1 MIEDSIILESFS
13 NFVIE
18 NELIDR
24 SDLEATIDE
33 VIGSYVV
40 NTIKQLFEEY
50 ENHKIWLDD
59 KAAEEFDIESFVEII
74 DAYLCGFNTLEK
86 NDIVHWLIQLKNDI
100 DSQKQHE
107 KEISETLN
115 KTEEDLSIEIIQ
127 DKDKKIKS
135 KENKIDP
142 NDPNIKL
149 LIEMFPSVSLNE
161 INKLYKKVNK
171 DYEKAIDE
179 LLILQNTG
187 SIVSEESDENE
198 DEKRELDEEERKIL
212 KEKTLQK

>member
-1 MIEDSIILESFS
+1 MNEDSLILESFS
-13 NFVIE
+13 SFVIK
-18 NELIDR
+18 NKLIES
-24 SDLEATIDE
+24 SDFEATIDE

-59 KAAEEFDIESFVEII
+59 NAAEEFDIESFVEII

-86 NDIVHWLIQLKNDI
+86 NDIVHWLIDLKNYI
-100 DSQKQHE
+100 DSEKQNE
-107 KEISETLN
+107 LEASD
-115 KTEEDLSIEIIQ
+115 KTETDENLSIEIAQ
-127 DKDKKIKS
+127 DSDKKVKPKDKKI
-135 KENKIDP
+135 DA
-142 NDPNIKL
+142 NDPNIEL
-149 LIEMFPSVSLNE
+149 LTEMFPSVSINE

-171 DYEKAIDE
+171 SYEKAVDE

-187 SIVSEESDENE
+187 SVLSEDSDEDLEAKNE
-198 DEKRELDEEERKIL
+198 LNEEERKLL

>member
-1 MIEDSIILESFS
+1 MNEDSLILESFS
-13 NFVIE
+13 NFVIK
-18 NELIDR
+18 NKLIES
-24 SDLEATIDE
+24 SDFEATIDE

-59 KAAEEFDIESFVEII
+59 NAAEEFDIESFVEII

-86 NDIVHWLIQLKNDI
+86 NDIVHWLIDLKNYI
-100 DSQKQHE
+100 DSEKQNE
-107 KEISETLN
+107 LEASD
-115 KTEEDLSIEIIQ
+115 KTETDENLSIEIAQ
-127 DKDKKIKS
+127 DSDKKVKPKDKKI
-135 KENKIDP
+135 DA
-142 NDPNIKL
+142 NDPNIEL
-149 LIEMFPSVSLNE
+149 LTEMFPSVSINE

-171 DYEKAIDE
+171 SYEKAVDE

-187 SIVSEESDENE
+187 SVLSEDSDEDLEAKNE
-198 DEKRELDEEERKIL
+198 LNEEERKLL

>member
-1 MIEDSIILESFS
+1 MNEDSIILESFS
-13 NFVIE
+13 SFVIK
-18 NELIDR
+18 NKLIES
-24 SDLEATIDE
+24 SDFEATIDE

-59 KAAEEFDIESFVEII
+59 NAAEEFDIESFVEII

-86 NDIVHWLIQLKNDI
+86 NDIVHWLIDLKNYI
-100 DSQKQHE
+100 DSEKQNE
-107 KEISETLN
+107 LEASD
-115 KTEEDLSIEIIQ
+115 KTETDENLSIEIAQ
-127 DKDKKIKS
+127 DSDKKVKPKDKKI
-135 KENKIDP
+135 DA
-142 NDPNIKL
+142 NDPNIEL
-149 LIEMFPSVSLNE
+149 LTEMFPSVSINE

-171 DYEKAIDE
+171 SYEKAVDE

-187 SIVSEESDENE
+187 SVLSEDSDEDLEAKNE
-198 DEKRELDEEERKIL
+198 LNEEERKLL

>member
-1 MIEDSIILESFS
+1 MNEDSIILESFS
-13 NFVIE
+13 SFVIK
-18 NELIDR
+18 NKLIES
-24 SDLEATIDE
+24 SDFEATIDE

-59 KAAEEFDIESFVEII
+59 NAAEEFDIESFVEII

-86 NDIVHWLIQLKNDI
+86 NDIVHWLIDLKNYI
-100 DSQKQHE
+100 DSEKQNE
-107 KEISETLN
+107 LEASD
-115 KTEEDLSIEIIQ
+115 KTETDGNLSIEIAQ
-127 DKDKKIKS
+127 DSDKKVKPKDKKI
-135 KENKIDP
+135 DA
-142 NDPNIKL
+142 NDPNIEL
-149 LIEMFPSVSLNE
+149 LTEMFPSVSINE

-171 DYEKAIDE
+171 SYEKAVDE

-187 SIVSEESDENE
+187 SVLSEDSDEDLEAKNE
-198 DEKRELDEEERKIL
+198 LNEEERKLL